1 MKLNLLFSL
10 ALLLGA
16 FFRLQAQAVD
26 SQEEVLSKAQTSAD
40 KMALL
45 KALADSTYPTN
56 KERSEYYV
64 NTLYREALRVGD
76 DAYLAVAGHRRG
88 NLMYAAGRPDSARVC
103 YLSAYQTYLKAR
115 DTSEALTVYCR
126 AGIMQSLA
134 GDYAGAE
141 KIYRSAIRRAS
152 GRTNVLAFAYNQ
164 MGTLYHYQGIA
175 DSARHYYGAST
186 ALFAELQD
194 TAGMLRPMY
203 NHAVLLMESDKIPEA
218 TTLFLNMYDAQK
230 RIQAIG
236 DLYHTT
242 QALAHAYSC
251 TYDHPKALQY
261 ALESYRYAQQLQDI
275 SRMPLALT
283 SVANVHMANRD
294 TTQAIQY
301 LTQACDLADSAQLRD
316 QQQSIRRLL
325 GEAYRQQGKYDAAV
339 AVLTEGLALADGG
352 AASRMQPFLWHSLGQ
367 TWLAL
372 GELQKAE
379 QCLYETIR
387 LAEPVGLNTVLGYA
401 YATLAELYL
410 KRNAPRKAIEWGLK
424 VNQSSPDDDNYHE
437 RARRNASTLHQAYKQ
452 LGLYREA
459 LQYHE
464 LYKSHSD
471 SLNDAERIRQ
481 TTIQGKDF
489 AFALEK
495 QQLETERRQ
504 SEALLRAQ
512 DRFNKII
519 AVAFGVCALLGFGFF
534 FNARRKNRIIAETN
548 RQLEQLNLTK
558 DRIFA
563 IIGHDLR
570 RPALAFRGITE
581 KVNYLLRKQDFDTL
595 HALGRQIEQDA
606 QALHQLTDNLLAWAL
621 TQKNVL
627 PYNPVVLSVKRE
639 CEEALA
645 LFQSVADNKNIA
657 FDVRIPADQT
667 VHADKNTLQTML
679 RNLLDN
685 AVKFSPPGSTVTL
698 STVESEAGV
707 TVSISNPGT
716 GIPGEKLRDI
726 FLLQKDKSEP
736 GTAGEKGIGLGLHL
750 VHELVQ
756 LNRGRIE
763 ILSRPDADTE
773 VRLTLPVRS

>member
-1 MKLNLLFSL
+1 MSMNILFSF
-10 ALLLGA
+10 ALFWGTL
-16 FFRLQAQAVD
+16 FCVRAQAID
-26 SQEEVLSKAQTSAD
+26 SLEKVLSQAQTSTD
-40 KMALL
+40 KMSLF
-45 KALADSTYPTN
+45 KALADANYATN
-56 KERSEYYV
+56 KERAEHYV
-64 NTLYREALRVGD
+64 NALYREALRVGND
-76 DAYLAVAGHRRG
+76 TFLAVANHRRG
-88 NLMYAAGRPDSARVC
+88 NLMYAAGQLDSAKTY

-126 AGIMQSLA
+126 AGIMQCLA

-141 KIYRSAIRRAS
+141 KMYRNAIRRAS

-218 TTLFLNMYDAQK
+218 TTLFLNMYDTQK
-230 RIQAIG
+230 RIHAIG

-283 SVANVHMANRD
+283 SVADVHMTNRD

-301 LTQACDLADSAQLRD
+301 LTQARDLADSAQLRD

-325 GEAYRQQGKYDAAV
+325 GEAYRQQGRYDAAV
-339 AVLTEGLALADGG
+339 AVLTEGLALTDGG

-387 LAEPVGLNTVLGYA
+387 LAEPIGLNTVLGYA

-410 KRNAPRKAIEWGLK
+410 KHNAPRKAIEWGLK
-424 VNQSSPDDDNYHE
+424 VNQSSPNDDNYHE
-437 RARRNASTLHQAYKQ
+437 RAMRNASTLHRAYKQ

-481 TTIQGKDF
+481 TTIQSKDF
-489 AFALEK
+489 AFELEK
-495 QQLETERRQ
+495 QQLEIERRQ
-504 SEALLRAQ
+504 SERLLQEQA
-512 DRFNKII
+512 RFNKII
-519 AVAFGVCALLGFGFF
+519 AVAVGMCALLGFGFF

-595 HALGRQIEQDA
+595 HALGKQIEQDA

-627 PYNPVVLSVKRE
+627 PYNPTALSLQRE
-639 CEEALA
+639 CMEALA

-657 FDVRIPADQT
+657 FDVQIPAHQA
-667 VHADKNTLQTML
+667 VYADKNTLQTML

-685 AVKFSPPGSTVTL
+685 AIKFSPPGSTISL

-707 TVSISNPGT
+707 TVSMANPGA
-716 GIPGEKLRDI
+716 GIPEEKLRDI

-750 VHELVQ
+750 VQELVQ
-756 LNRGRIE
+756 LNRGMIE
-763 ILSRPDADTE
+763 ILSRPNADTE
-773 VRLTLPVRS
+773 VRLTLPARA